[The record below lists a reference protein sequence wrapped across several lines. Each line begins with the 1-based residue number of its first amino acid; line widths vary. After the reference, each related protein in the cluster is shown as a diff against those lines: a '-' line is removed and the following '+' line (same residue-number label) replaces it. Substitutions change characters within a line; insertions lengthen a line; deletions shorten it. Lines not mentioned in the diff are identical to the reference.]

1 MKEFWKSVNNNIGE
15 DGTEVYCHVFWPTL
29 YIQVDC
35 HYITQVT
42 EIVNVTVAKTRAVIK
57 HHAVSATT
65 LLHSLWS
72 VRSMSRQQARD
83 TDSQSVVCTRDTK
96 SSFCNYDSVSFIGG
110 LTTTIQFTISAVT
123 TEQFLLWILGRP
135 TGYSLGR
142 AYQMYVGRG
151 FWKWTHVQSA

>member
-1 MKEFWKSVNNNIGE
+1 
-15 DGTEVYCHVFWPTL
+15 
-29 YIQVDC
+29 
-35 HYITQVT
+35 
-42 EIVNVTVAKTRAVIK
+42 
-57 HHAVSATT
+57 
-65 LLHSLWS
+65 
-72 VRSMSRQQARD
+72 MSRQQARD

-151 FWKWTHVQSA
+151 F